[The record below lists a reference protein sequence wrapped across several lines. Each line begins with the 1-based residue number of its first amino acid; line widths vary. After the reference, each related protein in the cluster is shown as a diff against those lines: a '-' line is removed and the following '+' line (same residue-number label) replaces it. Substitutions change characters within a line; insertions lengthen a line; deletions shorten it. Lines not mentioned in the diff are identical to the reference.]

1 MISTQFD
8 YATPTSIRE
17 LHLLL
22 NNDVEKAILSG
33 GYNLVALL
41 KAERLSPQLLISTDY
56 IDTFK
61 GIKKNPD
68 ETISIGSA
76 TRLAEIAESDVIR
89 ARYPAIIEAVSFIG
103 DRQFCNQTTIGDEY
117 SYLSFSMGIA
127 AVLLAYGAVFNYS
140 NEKSEKSLTEPL
152 NPQQEFILESIQ
164 LPAVSGLSSFQ
175 EVKDPASLLP
185 ICGIS
190 SYLEIE
196 NGTVTAARFAVCGQ
210 GLNVQRLTECESAVI
225 GNPVSQ
231 QLPKALLD
239 EYFYTNKHNSGSS
252 NEYLSHLSAVL
263 INNSMSEGIE
273 D

>member
-17 LHLLL
+17 LHQLL
-22 NNDVEKAILSG
+22 NKDVEKAILSG
-33 GYNLVALL
+33 GYSLVALL
-41 KAERLSPQLLISTDY
+41 KAEKLSPQLLISTDN
-56 IDTFK
+56 IDTLK
-61 GIKKNPD
+61 GIKMNLD

-76 TRLAEIAESDVIR
+76 TSLAVIAEDDIIR
-89 ARYPAIIEAVSFIG
+89 ERYPAIIEAVSLIG

-127 AVLLAYGAVFNYS
+127 AALLAYGAVFKYS
-140 NEKSEKSLTEPL
+140 NETSQKSLTEPL
-152 NPQQEFILESIQ
+152 NPQQEFILEAIQ
-164 LPAVSGLSSFQ
+164 LPAVSGISSFQ
-175 EVKDPASLLP
+175 EVKDPASYLP

-196 NGTVTAARFAVCGQ
+196 NDTVTAARFAVCGQ
-210 GLNVQRLTECESAVI
+210 GLYVQRLTECESAVI

-231 QLPKALLD
+231 ELPKALLD
-239 EYFYTNKHNSGSS
+239 EYFYTIKHNSGSS

-263 INNSMSEGIE
+263 INNTLSEGIE